1 MLNAVSQRGLIRSI
15 VNALFAALL
24 VFGAGATLAPAAH
37 ASAQA
42 ECWTPTA
49 NGEGRAEML
58 WGVNLKSGPYAD
70 SEGCANTGWVDAGKT
85 VYFYCWTK
93 NSYGNVWWYV
103 RVAGTQ
109 TFGWTSDANVWGTSV
124 DENGDG
130 QITFYQ
136 C

>member
-1 MLNAVSQRGLIRSI
+1 MLNTVSQRGLIRSI
-15 VNALFAALL
+15 VNALFATLL
-24 VFGAGATLAPAAH
+24 VLGAGATIAPSAH
-37 ASAQA
+37 AAAQA

-70 SEGCANTGWVDAGKT
+70 GCGNTGWAPEGST
-85 VYFYCWTK
+85 VYFQCWTK
-93 NSYGNVWWYV
+93 NSFGNVWWYV
-103 RVAGTQ
+103 RLAGTQ
-109 TFGWTSDANVWGTSV
+109 TYGWTSDANVWGTSV

-130 QITFYQ
+130 QIIFYQ

>member
-1 MLNAVSQRGLIRSI
+1 MSRAVLERGPIRSL
-15 VNALFAALL
+15 VNALLAVVMLFGVSAAI
-24 VFGAGATLAPAAH
+24 APAAH
-37 ASAQA
+37 ATAQV

-49 NGEGRAEML
+49 NGEGRATMKV
-58 WGVNLKSGPYAD
+58 GVYLTDGPYQT
-70 SEGCANTGWVDAGKT
+70 GCGTWGWVPAGST
-85 VYFYCWTK
+85 VYFHCWTI

-103 RVAGTQ
+103 RLAGTDLY
-109 TFGWTSDANVWGTSV
+109 GWTSDANVQGTSV